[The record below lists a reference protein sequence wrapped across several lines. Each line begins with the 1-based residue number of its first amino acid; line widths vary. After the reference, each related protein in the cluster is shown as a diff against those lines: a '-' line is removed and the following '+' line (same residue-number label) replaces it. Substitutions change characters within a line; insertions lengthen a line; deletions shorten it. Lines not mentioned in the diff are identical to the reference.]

1 MARAGKFRTVA
12 ANIGRVQ
19 ASTMKSIPTRRAK
32 AYEEQCWVQSRTIGS
47 THCCSGSSTWPW
59 MCHLIEHR
67 LVLIRKIAAF
77 ENVRCATQFIF
88 PQSSTDS
95 NRDHH
100 QPHDHIG
107 HERLETRIRR
117 LSTTR
122 SRTITYRLIEI
133 GELLT
138 EVTNPVEMSQKDQ
151 NGHRQTENS
160 KRLKYA
166 SNRGGGEIGVDPL

>member
-12 ANIGRVQ
+12 ASIGRVQ

-32 AYEEQCWVQSRTIGS
+32 AYEEQCWTQSGTIGA
-47 THCCSGSSTWPW
+47 THCCSGSCTWSR
-59 MCHLIEHR
+59 MRLLIEDR
-67 LVLIRKIAAF
+67 LVLIQKIATF
-77 ENVRCATQFIF
+77 ENVRCATQFVF

-100 QPHDHIG
+100 QSHDHIG
-107 HERLETRIRR
+107 HERLETRSRR
-117 LSTTR
+117 QSTRR
-122 SRTITYRLIEI
+122 SRTTTYRLIEI

-138 EVTNPVEMSQKDQ
+138 EVTNPVEMSQKNQ

-160 KRLKYA
+160 KRLKHA
-166 SNRGGGEIGVDPL
+166 SNRGGGEIGIDRL